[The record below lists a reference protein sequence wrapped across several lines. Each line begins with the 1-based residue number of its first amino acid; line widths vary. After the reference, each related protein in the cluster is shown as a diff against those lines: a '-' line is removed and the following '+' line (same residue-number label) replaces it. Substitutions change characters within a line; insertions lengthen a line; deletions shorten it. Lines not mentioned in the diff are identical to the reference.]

1 MDWKS
6 TGIGAAIQA
15 AKADNKL
22 FVVFVHGAESC
33 ENSKT
38 FTDILN
44 SDDVSSEFN
53 SNCVSIRIGYEDE
66 ARKQFE
72 QFYPVIIVPALYFI
86 ESSSGVNLEV
96 AAGEVTKEKLMA
108 SLTKALGSKSPSVA
122 AADATPST
130 NEKSQTATST
140 TVTSPS
146 TSSEQPV
153 EGATSS
159 ASSSSANTD
168 PKVALEERVARAKE
182 LLEKRRQ
189 QKASEEDGKE
199 KNREVERRE
208 LGKNLQEFKR
218 QQEEAESLRVAE
230 ERKKDKAEEAAARE
244 RVRAQIAQ
252 DRAEKAARFNQLQ
265 QEEADKRNE
274 REAERKAEAAAEA
287 ERLAAQRSTAAR
299 VQFRLPD
306 GRSQT
311 RSFDAGAPLSDVY
324 NYVAD
329 EIETGFGRSFSL
341 STTYPRRQLDGEPM
355 DTELRN
361 LGLAPS
367 GTIMVLP
374 TAPSTALSSS
384 GSLMDM
390 LWLLLTPLTVVLSFL
405 QSFFSPQAAA
415 SQQQGTSTTSSNTRK
430 RSGGGNSMETMRGE
444 NKRAATVRRDAN
456 IGRIRN
462 ADDDDEDNN
471 TYNGNSTQQM

>member
-1 MDWKS
+1 M
-6 TGIGAAIQA
+6 G
-15 AKADNKL
+15 
-22 FVVFVHGAESC
+22 
-33 ENSKT
+33 
-38 FTDILN
+38 
-44 SDDVSSEFN
+44 FN
-53 SNCVSIRIGYEDE
+53 SNCVSIQIGYQDE

-86 ESSSGVNLEV
+86 ESSSGLNLEV
-96 AAGEVTKEKLMA
+96 AAGEVTKEKLLA
-108 SLTKALGSKSPSVA
+108 SLTKALGSKSPA
-122 AADATPST
+122 AATATPST
-130 NEKSQTATST
+130 DEKCQTATSST
-140 TVTSPS
+140 ETSPS

-159 ASSSSANTD
+159 SSSTANTD

-218 QQEEAESLRVAE
+218 KQEETESLRVAE

-274 REAERKAEAAAEA
+274 REGERKVEAAAAA

-324 NYVAD
+324 NFVAD

-361 LGLAPS
+361 LGLAPT

-415 SQQQGTSTTSSNTRK
+415 SQQQGTSTSSTSSNSRK
-430 RSGGGNSMETMRGE
+430 RSGGGNTTETMSRGE
-444 NKRAATVRRDAN
+444 SKRAAPVRRDAN

>member
-108 SLTKALGSKSPSVA
+108 SLTKALGSKSPSIGA
-122 AADATPST
+122 SATPST
-130 NEKSQTATST
+130 DEKCQTATST
-140 TVTSPS
+140 TDTSPS

-341 STTYPRRQLDGEPM
+341 STTYPRRQLDGEPI

-462 ADDDDEDNN
+462 DDDDDEDNN